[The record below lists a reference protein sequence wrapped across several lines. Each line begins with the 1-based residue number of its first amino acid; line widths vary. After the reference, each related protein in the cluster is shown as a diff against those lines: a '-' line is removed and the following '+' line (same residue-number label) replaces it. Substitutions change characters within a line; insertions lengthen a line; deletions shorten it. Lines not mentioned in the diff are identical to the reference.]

1 MAHQRATKQTRVADL
16 TVGQLQ
22 HIIRT
27 TVQQAVAEVIIEMQN
42 LREMDED
49 ELVAYEAELTEYV
62 KATLNSAAEGGWRKH
77 DD

>member
-1 MAHQRATKQTRVADL
+1 MSHHRATKQTRVADL

-62 KATLNSAAEGGWRKH
+62 QSNLNASSETAWRKH

>member
-1 MAHQRATKQTRVADL
+1 MSHHRATKQTRIADL

-22 HIIRT
+22 HLIRT

-62 KATLNSAAEGGWRKH
+62 QATLKTPSEGGWRKQ

>member
-1 MAHQRATKQTRVADL
+1 MAQQRATKQTRVADL

-22 HIIRT
+22 HLIRV

-62 KATLNSAAEGGWRKH
+62 KATLAKPSEEGWRKH

>member
-1 MAHQRATKQTRVADL
+1 MSHHRATKQTRVADL

-62 KATLNSAAEGGWRKH
+62 QSSLNAPEGGWRKH

>member
-1 MAHQRATKQTRVADL
+1 MSHHRATKQTRVADL

-22 HIIRT
+22 HIIRAA
-27 TVQQAVAEVIIEMQN
+27 VQQAVAEVIIEMQN

-49 ELVAYEAELTEYV
+49 ELVAYEAELNEFLQ
-62 KATLNSAAEGGWRKH
+62 ATLSKPSEGDWRKH

>member
-1 MAHQRATKQTRVADL
+1 MSHHRATKQTRVADL

-22 HIIRT
+22 HIIRAA
-27 TVQQAVAEVIIEMQN
+27 VQQAVAEVIIEIQN

-49 ELVAYEAELTEYV
+49 ELVAYEAELNEFLQ
-62 KATLNSAAEGGWRKH
+62 ATFSKPSEGGWRKH

>member
-1 MAHQRATKQTRVADL
+1 MSHHRATKQTRVADL

-42 LREMDED
+42 LREMEED

-62 KATLNSAAEGGWRKH
+62 QSSLNASEGGWRKH

>member
-1 MAHQRATKQTRVADL
+1 MSHHRATKQTRIADL

-22 HIIRT
+22 HLIRT

-62 KATLNSAAEGGWRKH
+62 QATLKAPAEGKSRRQ